1 MLRGAVGVAV
11 RIRFG
16 VAAMLVVAL
25 LSWPASSPALVTI
38 GANLS
43 QPLKN
48 SAFCISQ
55 PCTQIERLPQGTE
68 QIAAPATGTIISWG
82 YRSVANTMG
91 SVFALRIVRPVG
103 ADVFIG
109 AGTSVQTTVPDNAEA
124 IRGPVPT
131 GLPIQAGDLIG
142 LDEISGGSKA
152 ASAFAGGNCL
162 EAHGLTSIF
171 NSPDLAEGGAGRT
184 PEDTI
189 CGELLLNATE
199 YVVPLTSATPP
210 PCSTT
215 PSLAV
220 KVTPDTAAT
229 TAIAHYRLDG
239 GPEQAVLASGT
250 PPVATI
256 PVPSGTHTIE
266 YWGEESF
273 KLLGTTLAQQEPQ
286 HHSAGLLVDA
296 TPPVVT
302 ITSDQGTTTYPVGAL
317 ASIGVAASDVGT
329 GLALDPSG
337 HRELLPTA
345 RPGTF
350 TVTRTAS
357 DRCGNSTTAR
367 FTYTVSARPT
377 LEALKLTPKAFVA
390 APSGPSVARRRY
402 GTTVSYRDSEAAT
415 ATFTVLET
423 RRGFRRGGRCL
434 APRRRPTPHRI
445 KPCRRS
451 IAIGSFIHHDRAGG
465 NRFSFRGTLFGHP
478 LKRGRYTLRVT
489 ATVGELTSTALKA
502 SFRVKVPART
512 H

>member
-1 MLRGAVGVAV
+1 MLGGAVGAAV
-11 RIRFG
+11 RIRIG
-16 VAAMLVVAL
+16 LVGVLVAAL
-25 LSWPASSPALVTI
+25 LAWPTSSPALVTI

-68 QIAAPATGTIISWG
+68 QIAAPAAGIVISWG
-82 YRSVANTMG
+82 YRSVASSMG
-91 SVFALRIVRPVG
+91 GVLALRIVRPVG
-103 ADVFIG
+103 GDIFIG

-124 IRGPVPT
+124 VRGPVPT
-131 GLPIQAGDLIG
+131 DLPVQAGDLIG
-142 LDEISGGSKA
+142 LDQISGGSKA

-171 NSPDLAEGGAGRT
+171 SSPDLAEGGAGRT

-199 YVVPLTSATPP
+199 YVTPLTSAKPP

-215 PSLAV
+215 PGLAV
-220 KVTPDTAAT
+220 KVTPDAAAT
-229 TAIAHYRLDG
+229 TVIVHYRLDA

-250 PPVATI
+250 PPIATI

-273 KLLGTTLAQQEPQ
+273 TALGTTLAQQEPQ
-286 HHSAGLLVDA
+286 HHTASLLVDA

-367 FTYTVSARPT
+367 FTYTVSARPA
-377 LEALKLTPKAFVA
+377 LEALRLTPKAFLA

-402 GTTVSYRDSEAAT
+402 GTTISYRDSEAAT

-423 RRGFRRGGRCL
+423 KRGFRRGGRCL
-434 APRRRPTPHRI
+434 APPRRPTKHRL
-445 KPCRRS
+445 KACMRS
-451 IAIGSFIHHDRAGG
+451 IVVGSFIHHDNAGR
-465 NRFSFRGTLFGHP
+465 NRFRFRGNVSGHA
-478 LKRGRYTLRVT
+478 LKPARYTLRVI
-489 ATVGELTSTALKA
+489 ATVGKLSSSAVRA
-502 SFRVKVPART
+502 SFRVKA